1 MVEYKAVYRNLATD
15 EIVDEED
22 SVYYVLDT
30 LGIEITPKDKDN
42 TYTLEQQEF
51 IENTVEWFF
60 SGNWTKEYIKEQIEE
75 IPDLILADM
84 VYEDNVNKRLLE
96 E

>member
-1 MVEYKAVYRNLATD
+1 MVEYKAIYRNLATD

-30 LGIEITPKDKDN
+30 LGIELTPKDKDN

-60 SGNWTKEYIKEQIEE
+60 SGNWTKEYIKEQVEE
-75 IPDLILADM
+75 RPDLIIADM
-84 VYEDNVNKRLLE
+84 VYEDNVNKRLLGE
-96 E
+96 